1 MTKGREGGQTT
12 TVTLDDVLAARQI
25 IAPHIWRTPLAYSAA
40 LSRVSSSPGRVPSA
54 QGESHAQVYLK
65 LECWQRT
72 GSFKVRGA
80 LAKLASMPAE
90 ETARGVVTA
99 SAGNHGLG
107 VAYASQVLAS
117 RSQDNPP
124 VTIFVPESVSPAK
137 VRRLAAFDCQV
148 RRAGADYDAAHALAE
163 AYARQHGAS
172 YLSAYD
178 DLAVIAG
185 QGTVALEALEDLP
198 NADIVIV
205 PVGGGGLIAGTAV
218 VARAVN
224 PAIRVVGVQPEASPS
239 AFLSL
244 RDGRAYEAYEA
255 GPTICDG
262 LAGGF
267 GRLPF
272 EIAGPLIDQVLV
284 VPEADVRRAVGWL
297 LAEEQLLVEGS
308 AAIAIAPLLNGQ
320 LDIAGKTV
328 AALLTGRNLDVRVLQ
343 KILAEKDE

>member
-1 MTKGREGGQTT
+1 MGREGRERT

-40 LSRVSSSPGRVPSA
+40 LSRVPLPQEGSSASV
-54 QGESHAQVYLK
+54 HLK
-65 LECWQRT
+65 LECWQHT

-90 ETARGVVTA
+90 EAARGVVTA

-107 VAYASQVLAS
+107 VAYASQVLAKGL
-117 RSQDNPP
+117 QDSTP
-124 VTIFVPESVSPAK
+124 VTIFVPENVSPAK
-137 VRRLAAFDCQV
+137 LRRLAAFDCQV
-148 RRAGADYDAAHALAE
+148 QCAGADYDAAHVLAE
-163 AYARQHGAS
+163 AYARQQGAS

-198 NADIVIV
+198 GADLVIV

-224 PAIRVVGVQPEASPS
+224 PAMRVVGVQPEASPS

-244 RDGRAYEAYEA
+244 RDGHPYEAYDA

-284 VPEADVRRAVGWL
+284 VPEADVHRAVGWL

-308 AAIAIAPLLNGQ
+308 AAIAVAPLLNGQ

-328 AALLTGRNLDVRVLQ
+328 AAILTGRNLDAGLLQ
-343 KILAEKDE
+343 QILAEEDA

>member
-1 MTKGREGGQTT
+1 MSDKSKTGKSPAAAA
-12 TVTLDDVLAARQI
+12 TLGDVLAARQVL
-25 IAPHIWRTPLAYSAA
+25 APHVWRTPLARSAN
-40 LSRVSSSPGRVPSA
+40 LSRTAGAEVF
-54 QGESHAQVYLK
+54 LK
-65 LECWQRT
+65 LECWQHT

-80 LAKLASMPAE
+80 LAKMAAMPAGE
-90 ETARGVVTA
+90 ANRGVVTA

-107 VAYASQVLAS
+107 VAYARQVHA
-117 RSQDNPP
+117 RQGAGAPP
-124 VTIFVPESVSPAK
+124 LTIFVPENASPAK
-137 VRRLAAFDCQV
+137 VRRLAAFPCQV
-148 RRAGADYDAAHALAE
+148 RREGADYDAAHALAL
-163 AYARQHGAS
+163 AYAREQGAV

-178 DLAVIAG
+178 DAAIIAG
-185 QGTVALEALEDLP
+185 QGTVGLEVMEDLP
-198 NADIVIV
+198 DADVVVV

-218 VARAVN
+218 AVRAAN
-224 PAIRVVGVQPEASPS
+224 PGAHVVGVQPEASPS

-244 RDGRAYEAYEA
+244 RDGRAYEAYDA

-272 EIAGPLIDQVLV
+272 EIAGPLIDEVLV

-320 LDIAGKTV
+320 LDLGGKKGV
-328 AALLTGRNLDVRVLQ
+328 AILTGRNLDIGLLQ
-343 KILAEKDE
+343 AILAEETK